1 MNFTHLHVHSHYS
14 LLDGMSKV
22 NEIVDKCIASGMN
35 AVALT
40 DHGNMYGIKELLD
53 YCKKINKKRKEE
65 QLPAFKPIVGVE
77 TYCARRGRLSKCDE
91 KAVNAEGN
99 TYVIDRSGWHLILL
113 AKNKVGYHNLCRIV
127 SASFM
132 ADAYYHTSRI
142 DKELLEQY
150 HEGIICCSACLG
162 GELAQKVMKGLGR
175 VESQESRVESQE
187 VMGWVEAHR
196 QVYYSKLAGLITPW
210 RLGEY
215 PARGLLMQKNS
226 LSREKEQVSSK
237 TLWTKVLTMGAVG
250 SATMTIAIVIG
261 GLIGLAVVGS
271 PVNLGDNYIII
282 LLGVLVG
289 AVLLIAAGWKIR
301 TVILSS
307 YSSPSVDRRLT
318 VGLILM
324 HVLQSMV
331 RLLCWCVQLGLLLY
345 ALDGI
350 PGMPGVTGVTGGT
363 GIPGMPGVTGVTGGT
378 GIPGI
383 AGLTA
388 IYYLLVTITP
398 NVPIVEVGVR
408 GAWAIAVFGSPQA
421 AMAAVVL
428 WVINTLLPCVGWLF
442 LRKKTIKFA

>member
-1 MNFTHLHVHSHYS
+1 MKRKILHIIEWAIALAACGYLVWRLATYDDYVS
-14 LLDGMSKV
+14 LLAGLRAM
-22 NEIVDKCIASGMN
+22 NTTQWCALIASVLLMPVNMTIEAWRWRTLMN
-35 AVALT
+35 
-40 DHGNMYGIKELLD
+40 
-53 YCKKINKKRKEE
+53 
-65 QLPAFKPIVGVE
+65 
-77 TYCARRGRLSKCDE
+77 
-91 KAVNAEGN
+91 EG
-99 TYVIDRSGWHLILL
+99 
-113 AKNKVGYHNLCRIV
+113 
-127 SASFM
+127 
-132 ADAYYHTSRI
+132 
-142 DKELLEQY
+142 
-150 HEGIICCSACLG
+150 
-162 GELAQKVMKGLGR
+162 
-175 VESQESRVESQE
+175 ESRVESQD
-187 VMGWVEAHR
+187 VIGWAEAHR

-226 LSREKEQVSSK
+226 LSQEKEQVSSK

-301 TVILSS
+301 TVLLSS
-307 YSSPSVDRRLT
+307 YSSPSVHRRLT
-318 VGLILM
+318 VGIICKNIA
-324 HVLQSMV
+324 QSIV

-350 PGMPGVTGVTGGT
+350 VGGT
-363 GIPGMPGVTGVTGGT
+363 EITGLTGLT
-378 GIPGI
+378 
-383 AGLTA
+383 GLTA

-398 NVPIVEVGVR
+398 NVPIAEIGVR
-408 GAWAIAVFGSPQA
+408 GAWAIAVFGTPQA
-421 AMAAVVL
+421 AMAAVIL

>member
-1 MNFTHLHVHSHYS
+1 MKRKILHIIEWAIALTACGYLVWRLATYDDYVS
-14 LLDGMSKV
+14 LLAGLR
-22 NEIVDKCIASGMN
+22 AMN
-35 AVALT
+35 TAQWCAL
-40 DHGNMYGIKELLD
+40 
-53 YCKKINKKRKEE
+53 
-65 QLPAFKPIVGVE
+65 
-77 TYCARRGRLSKCDE
+77 
-91 KAVNAEGN
+91 
-99 TYVIDRSGWHLILL
+99 
-113 AKNKVGYHNLCRIV
+113 IV
-127 SASFM
+127 SV
-132 ADAYYHTSRI
+132 
-142 DKELLEQY
+142 LLMPVNMTIEAWRWRTLMN
-150 HEGIICCSACLG
+150 EGES
-162 GELAQKVMKGLGR
+162 R
-175 VESQESRVESQE
+175 VESQKSRVESQE
-187 VMGWVEAHR
+187 VIGWAEAHR

-226 LSREKEQVSSK
+226 LSQEKEQVSSK

-282 LLGVLVG
+282 LLGVLIG

-318 VGLILM
+318 VGM
-324 HVLQSMV
+324 VCKNVLQSMV

-350 PGMPGVTGVTGGT
+350 PGVTEITGVT
-363 GIPGMPGVTGVTGGT
+363 
-378 GIPGI
+378 GI

-398 NVPIVEVGVR
+398 NVPIAEVGVR
-408 GAWAIAVFGSPQA
+408 GAWAIAVFGTPQA
-421 AMAAVVL
+421 AIAAVVL

>member
-1 MNFTHLHVHSHYS
+1 MNEGEARVESQEW
-14 LLDGMSKV
+14 KV
-22 NEIVDKCIASGMN
+22 ESQKS
-35 AVALT
+35 
-40 DHGNMYGIKELLD
+40 
-53 YCKKINKKRKEE
+53 R
-65 QLPAFKPIVGVE
+65 VE
-77 TYCARRGRLSKCDE
+77 S
-91 KAVNAEGN
+91 
-99 TYVIDRSGWHLILL
+99 
-113 AKNKVGYHNLCRIV
+113 
-127 SASFM
+127 
-132 ADAYYHTSRI
+132 
-142 DKELLEQY
+142 
-150 HEGIICCSACLG
+150 
-162 GELAQKVMKGLGR
+162 QKSR
-175 VESQESRVESQE
+175 VESQESRVESQKSI
-187 VMGWVEAHR
+187 GWAEAHR

-226 LSREKEQVSSK
+226 LSQEKEQVSSK

-289 AVLLIAAGWKIR
+289 AVLFIAAGWKIR

-318 VGLILM
+318 VGIICKNI
-324 HVLQSMV
+324 LQSIV

-345 ALDGI
+345 ALDGLTALTEI
-350 PGMPGVTGVTGGT
+350 TGLTALT
-363 GIPGMPGVTGVTGGT
+363 E
-378 GIPGI
+378 IPGI

-398 NVPIVEVGVR
+398 NVPIAEIGVR
-408 GAWAIAVFGSPQA
+408 GAWAIAVFGTPQA
-421 AMAAVVL
+421 AIAAVVL

>member
-1 MNFTHLHVHSHYS
+1 MKRKILHIIEWAIALAACGYLMWRLATYDDYVS
-14 LLDGMSKV
+14 LLAGSR
-22 NEIVDKCIASGMN
+22 AMN
-35 AVALT
+35 TAQWCAL
-40 DHGNMYGIKELLD
+40 
-53 YCKKINKKRKEE
+53 
-65 QLPAFKPIVGVE
+65 
-77 TYCARRGRLSKCDE
+77 
-91 KAVNAEGN
+91 
-99 TYVIDRSGWHLILL
+99 
-113 AKNKVGYHNLCRIV
+113 IV
-127 SASFM
+127 SV
-132 ADAYYHTSRI
+132 
-142 DKELLEQY
+142 LLMPVNMTIEAWRWRTLMN
-150 HEGIICCSACLG
+150 EGES
-162 GELAQKVMKGLGR
+162 R

-187 VMGWVEAHR
+187 SIGWAEAHR

-226 LSREKEQVSSK
+226 LSQEKEQVSSK

-307 YSSPSVDRRLT
+307 YSSPSVHRRVT
-318 VGLILM
+318 VGIICKNI
-324 HVLQSMV
+324 LQSIV

-345 ALDGI
+345 ALDGLTALTEI
-350 PGMPGVTGVTGGT
+350 PGVTEITGLT
-363 GIPGMPGVTGVTGGT
+363 ALT
-378 GIPGI
+378 
-383 AGLTA
+383 GLTA

-398 NVPIVEVGVR
+398 NVPIAEIGVR
-408 GAWAIAVFGSPQA
+408 GAWAIAVFGTPQA
-421 AMAAVVL
+421 AIAAVVL

>member
-1 MNFTHLHVHSHYS
+1 MKRKILHIIEWAIALAACGYLVWRLATYDDYVS
-14 LLDGMSKV
+14 LLAGLRAM
-22 NEIVDKCIASGMN
+22 NTTQWCALIASVLLMPVNMTIEAWRWRTLMN
-35 AVALT
+35 
-40 DHGNMYGIKELLD
+40 
-53 YCKKINKKRKEE
+53 
-65 QLPAFKPIVGVE
+65 
-77 TYCARRGRLSKCDE
+77 
-91 KAVNAEGN
+91 EG
-99 TYVIDRSGWHLILL
+99 
-113 AKNKVGYHNLCRIV
+113 
-127 SASFM
+127 
-132 ADAYYHTSRI
+132 
-142 DKELLEQY
+142 
-150 HEGIICCSACLG
+150 
-162 GELAQKVMKGLGR
+162 
-175 VESQESRVESQE
+175 ESRVESQE
-187 VMGWVEAHR
+187 SIGWAEAHR

-226 LSREKEQVSSK
+226 LSQEKEQVSSK

-282 LLGVLVG
+282 LLGVLIG

-318 VGLILM
+318 VGM
-324 HVLQSMV
+324 VCKNVLQSMV

-350 PGMPGVTGVTGGT
+350 AGMT
-363 GIPGMPGVTGVTGGT
+363 GIA
-378 GIPGI
+378 GI

-398 NVPIVEVGVR
+398 NVPIAEIGVR
-408 GAWAIAVFGSPQA
+408 GAWAIAVFGTPQA

-442 LRKKTIKFA
+442 LRKKAIKFA

>member
-1 MNFTHLHVHSHYS
+1 MKRKILHIIEWAIALTACGYLVWRLATYDDYVS
-14 LLDGMSKV
+14 LLAGLRAM
-22 NEIVDKCIASGMN
+22 NTAQWCALIASVLLMPVNTTIEAWRWRTLMN
-35 AVALT
+35 
-40 DHGNMYGIKELLD
+40 
-53 YCKKINKKRKEE
+53 
-65 QLPAFKPIVGVE
+65 
-77 TYCARRGRLSKCDE
+77 
-91 KAVNAEGN
+91 EG
-99 TYVIDRSGWHLILL
+99 
-113 AKNKVGYHNLCRIV
+113 
-127 SASFM
+127 
-132 ADAYYHTSRI
+132 
-142 DKELLEQY
+142 
-150 HEGIICCSACLG
+150 
-162 GELAQKVMKGLGR
+162 
-175 VESQESRVESQE
+175 ESRVESQE
-187 VMGWVEAHR
+187 SIGWAEAHR

-226 LSREKEQVSSK
+226 LSQEKEQVSSK

-289 AVLLIAAGWKIR
+289 AILLIAAGWKIR

-318 VGLILM
+318 VGM
-324 HVLQSMV
+324 VCKNVLQSMV

-350 PGMPGVTGVTGGT
+350 AGMTGIAGDTALTEIAGDTRLTGVAGLTAL
-363 GIPGMPGVTGVTGGT
+363 
-378 GIPGI
+378 

-398 NVPIVEVGVR
+398 NVPIAEIGVR
-408 GAWAIAVFGSPQA
+408 GAWAIAVFGTPQA
-421 AMAAVVL
+421 AIAAVVL

>member
-1 MNFTHLHVHSHYS
+1 MKRKILHIIEWAIALTACGYLVWRLATYDDYVS
-14 LLDGMSKV
+14 LLAGLRAM
-22 NEIVDKCIASGMN
+22 NTAQWFALIASVLLMPVNTTIEAWRWRTLMN
-35 AVALT
+35 
-40 DHGNMYGIKELLD
+40 
-53 YCKKINKKRKEE
+53 
-65 QLPAFKPIVGVE
+65 
-77 TYCARRGRLSKCDE
+77 
-91 KAVNAEGN
+91 EG
-99 TYVIDRSGWHLILL
+99 
-113 AKNKVGYHNLCRIV
+113 
-127 SASFM
+127 
-132 ADAYYHTSRI
+132 
-142 DKELLEQY
+142 
-150 HEGIICCSACLG
+150 
-162 GELAQKVMKGLGR
+162 
-175 VESQESRVESQE
+175 ESRVESQE
-187 VMGWVEAHR
+187 SIGWAEAHR

-226 LSREKEQVSSK
+226 LSQEKEQVSSK

-318 VGLILM
+318 VGM
-324 HVLQSMV
+324 VCKNVLQSMV

-350 PGMPGVTGVTGGT
+350 AGMT
-363 GIPGMPGVTGVTGGT
+363 GIAGDTGLTGLA
-378 GIPGI
+378 GITTL

-398 NVPIVEVGVR
+398 NVPIAEIGVR
-408 GAWAIAVFGSPQA
+408 GAWAIAVFGTPQA
-421 AMAAVVL
+421 AIAAVVL

>member
-1 MNFTHLHVHSHYS
+1 MKRKILHIIEWAIALAACGYLVWRLATYDDYVS
-14 LLDGMSKV
+14 LLAGLR
-22 NEIVDKCIASGMN
+22 AMN
-35 AVALT
+35 TAQWCAL
-40 DHGNMYGIKELLD
+40 
-53 YCKKINKKRKEE
+53 
-65 QLPAFKPIVGVE
+65 
-77 TYCARRGRLSKCDE
+77 
-91 KAVNAEGN
+91 
-99 TYVIDRSGWHLILL
+99 
-113 AKNKVGYHNLCRIV
+113 IV
-127 SASFM
+127 SV
-132 ADAYYHTSRI
+132 
-142 DKELLEQY
+142 LLMPVNMTIE
-150 HEGIICCSACLG
+150 AWRWRTL
-162 GELAQKVMKGLGR
+162 
-175 VESQESRVESQE
+175 
-187 VMGWVEAHR
+187 MGQDVIGWAEAHR

-226 LSREKEQVSSK
+226 LSQEKEQVSSK

-271 PVNLGDNYIII
+271 PIDLGDNYIII

-307 YSSPSVDRRLT
+307 YSSPSVHRRVT
-318 VGLILM
+318 VGIICKNI
-324 HVLQSMV
+324 LQSIV

-350 PGMPGVTGVTGGT
+350 PGVTGLTGLT
-363 GIPGMPGVTGVTGGT
+363 AL
-378 GIPGI
+378 

-398 NVPIVEVGVR
+398 NVPIAEIGVR
-408 GAWAIAVFGSPQA
+408 GAWAIAVFGTPQA
-421 AMAAVVL
+421 AIAAVVL

>member
-1 MNFTHLHVHSHYS
+1 M
-14 LLDGMSKV
+14 
-22 NEIVDKCIASGMN
+22 
-35 AVALT
+35 
-40 DHGNMYGIKELLD
+40 
-53 YCKKINKKRKEE
+53 KRKILHIIEWAIALAACGYLVWRLATYDDYVSLFAGLRAMNTA
-65 QLPAFKPIVGVE
+65 QWCALIV
-77 TYCARRGRLSKCDE
+77 S
-91 KAVNAEGN
+91 
-99 TYVIDRSGWHLILL
+99 ILL
-113 AKNKVGYHNLCRIV
+113 MPVNMTIEAWRWRTLMN
-127 SASFM
+127 
-132 ADAYYHTSRI
+132 
-142 DKELLEQY
+142 
-150 HEGIICCSACLG
+150 EG
-162 GELAQKVMKGLGR
+162 
-175 VESQESRVESQE
+175 ESRVESQE
-187 VMGWVEAHR
+187 SIGWAEAHR

-226 LSREKEQVSSK
+226 LSQEKEQVSSK
-237 TLWTKVLTMGAVG
+237 TLWIKVLTMGAVG

-289 AVLLIAAGWKIR
+289 AGLLIAAGWKIR

-318 VGLILM
+318 VGIICKNI
-324 HVLQSMV
+324 LQSIV

-350 PGMPGVTGVTGGT
+350 PGLTEIPGVTALT
-363 GIPGMPGVTGVTGGT
+363 
-378 GIPGI
+378 GI

-398 NVPIVEVGVR
+398 NVPIAEIGVR
-408 GAWAIAVFGSPQA
+408 GAWAIAVFGTPQA
-421 AMAAVVL
+421 AIAAVVL

>member
-1 MNFTHLHVHSHYS
+1 MKRKILHIIEWAIALAACGYLVWRLATYDDYVS
-14 LLDGMSKV
+14 LLVGFRAM
-22 NEIVDKCIASGMN
+22 NTAQWCALIASVLLMPVNMTIEAWRWRTLMN
-35 AVALT
+35 
-40 DHGNMYGIKELLD
+40 
-53 YCKKINKKRKEE
+53 
-65 QLPAFKPIVGVE
+65 
-77 TYCARRGRLSKCDE
+77 
-91 KAVNAEGN
+91 EG
-99 TYVIDRSGWHLILL
+99 
-113 AKNKVGYHNLCRIV
+113 
-127 SASFM
+127 
-132 ADAYYHTSRI
+132 
-142 DKELLEQY
+142 
-150 HEGIICCSACLG
+150 
-162 GELAQKVMKGLGR
+162 
-175 VESQESRVESQE
+175 ESRVESQE
-187 VMGWVEAHR
+187 SIGWAEAHR

-226 LSREKEQVSSK
+226 LSHEKDQVSSK

-282 LLGVLVG
+282 LIGVLIG

-318 VGLILM
+318 VGM
-324 HVLQSMV
+324 VCKNVLQSMV

-345 ALDGI
+345 ALDG
-350 PGMPGVTGVTGGT
+350 MT
-363 GIPGMPGVTGVTGGT
+363 GIA
-378 GIPGI
+378 GI

-398 NVPIVEVGVR
+398 NVPIAEIGVR
-408 GAWAIAVFGSPQA
+408 GAWAIAVFGTPQA

-442 LRKKTIKFA
+442 LRKKAIKFA

>member
-1 MNFTHLHVHSHYS
+1 MKRKILHIIEWAIALAACGYLVWRLATYDDYVS
-14 LLDGMSKV
+14 LLAGLRAM
-22 NEIVDKCIASGMN
+22 NTAQWCALIASVLLMPVNMTIEAWRWRTLMN
-35 AVALT
+35 
-40 DHGNMYGIKELLD
+40 
-53 YCKKINKKRKEE
+53 
-65 QLPAFKPIVGVE
+65 
-77 TYCARRGRLSKCDE
+77 
-91 KAVNAEGN
+91 EGE
-99 TYVIDRSGWHLILL
+99 S
-113 AKNKVGYHNLCRIV
+113 
-127 SASFM
+127 
-132 ADAYYHTSRI
+132 
-142 DKELLEQY
+142 
-150 HEGIICCSACLG
+150 
-162 GELAQKVMKGLGR
+162 R

-187 VMGWVEAHR
+187 ARVESQEAIGWAEAHR

-215 PARGLLMQKNS
+215 PARGLLMQKDS
-226 LSREKEQVSSK
+226 LSQEIEQVSSK

-307 YSSPSVDRRLT
+307 YSSPSADRRVT
-318 VGLILM
+318 VGIICKNI
-324 HVLQSMV
+324 LQSIV

-350 PGMPGVTGVTGGT
+350 PGVTGLTGLT
-363 GIPGMPGVTGVTGGT
+363 
-378 GIPGI
+378 
-383 AGLTA
+383 ALASLTA

-398 NVPIVEVGVR
+398 NVPIAEIGVR
-408 GAWAIAVFGSPQA
+408 GAWAIAVFGTPQA
-421 AMAAVVL
+421 AIAAVVL

>member
-1 MNFTHLHVHSHYS
+1 MKRKILHIIEWAIALTACGYLVWWLATYDDYAS
-14 LLDGMSKV
+14 LLDGLRAM
-22 NEIVDKCIASGMN
+22 NTTQWCALIASVLLMPVNMTIEAWRWRTLMN
-35 AVALT
+35 
-40 DHGNMYGIKELLD
+40 
-53 YCKKINKKRKEE
+53 
-65 QLPAFKPIVGVE
+65 
-77 TYCARRGRLSKCDE
+77 
-91 KAVNAEGN
+91 EG
-99 TYVIDRSGWHLILL
+99 
-113 AKNKVGYHNLCRIV
+113 
-127 SASFM
+127 
-132 ADAYYHTSRI
+132 
-142 DKELLEQY
+142 
-150 HEGIICCSACLG
+150 
-162 GELAQKVMKGLGR
+162 
-175 VESQESRVESQE
+175 ESRVESQE
-187 VMGWVEAHR
+187 SIGWAEAHR

-226 LSREKEQVSSK
+226 LSQEKEQVSSK

-318 VGLILM
+318 VGIICKNI
-324 HVLQSMV
+324 LQSIV

-345 ALDGI
+345 ALDGLTALTEI
-350 PGMPGVTGVTGGT
+350 TGVTEIT
-363 GIPGMPGVTGVTGGT
+363 GLTE
-378 GIPGI
+378 I

-398 NVPIVEVGVR
+398 NVPIAEVGVR
-408 GAWAIAVFGSPQA
+408 GAWAIAVFGTPQA
-421 AMAAVVL
+421 AIAAVVL

>member
-1 MNFTHLHVHSHYS
+1 MKRKILHIIEWAIALAACGYLVWRLATYDDYMS
-14 LLDGMSKV
+14 LLAGLR
-22 NEIVDKCIASGMN
+22 AMN
-35 AVALT
+35 TAQWCAL
-40 DHGNMYGIKELLD
+40 
-53 YCKKINKKRKEE
+53 
-65 QLPAFKPIVGVE
+65 
-77 TYCARRGRLSKCDE
+77 
-91 KAVNAEGN
+91 
-99 TYVIDRSGWHLILL
+99 
-113 AKNKVGYHNLCRIV
+113 IV
-127 SASFM
+127 SV
-132 ADAYYHTSRI
+132 
-142 DKELLEQY
+142 LLMPVNMTIEAWRWRTLMN
-150 HEGIICCSACLG
+150 EG
-162 GELAQKVMKGLGR
+162 
-175 VESQESRVESQE
+175 ESRVESQE
-187 VMGWVEAHR
+187 SIGWAEAHR

-226 LSREKEQVSSK
+226 LSQEKEQVSSK

-318 VGLILM
+318 VGM
-324 HVLQSMV
+324 VCKNVLQSMV

-350 PGMPGVTGVTGGT
+350 AGMTGIAGDTALTEIAGDTRLTGVAGLTAL
-363 GIPGMPGVTGVTGGT
+363 
-378 GIPGI
+378 

-398 NVPIVEVGVR
+398 NVPIAEIGVR
-408 GAWAIAVFGSPQA
+408 GAWAIAVFGTPQA
-421 AMAAVVL
+421 AIAAVVL